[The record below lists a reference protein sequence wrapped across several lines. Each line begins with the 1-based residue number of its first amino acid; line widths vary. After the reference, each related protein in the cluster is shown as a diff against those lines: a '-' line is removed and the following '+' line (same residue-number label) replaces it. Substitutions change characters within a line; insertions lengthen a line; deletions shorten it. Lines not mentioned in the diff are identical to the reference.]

1 MECSERVSDLVIIV
15 LSAFH
20 TPSCLNFQKKFIYVS
35 TVDVQIFVGH
45 CNHVAGGCDFNVSV
59 LMYSK
64 FSEFAISE
72 MATFKF
78 HAMKNI

>member
-1 MECSERVSDLVIIV
+1 M
-15 LSAFH
+15 
-20 TPSCLNFQKKFIYVS
+20 
-35 TVDVQIFVGH
+35 DVQIFVGH
-45 CNHVAGGCDFNVSV
+45 CNRVAGGCDFNVSV

-72 MATFKF
+72 IAKFKF

>member
-1 MECSERVSDLVIIV
+1 MFKFSK
-15 LSAFH
+15 
-20 TPSCLNFQKKFIYVS
+20 KKFIYVS

-45 CNHVAGGCDFNVSV
+45 CNHAAGGCDFNVSV

-64 FSEFAISE
+64 FSEFAICE

-78 HAMKNI
+78 HEMKNII